1 MADWYICIGYTL
13 FIRYVPKKATT
24 KQTVLTMEKED
35 KFVWILNN
43 RILNSFFTKLFNFKL
58 VLQIRGTK
66 LSNGLLAK
74 TVRYLTV
81 FLLVFLNT
89 DKEILY

>member
-1 MADWYICIGYTL
+1 MADWDICIGFTL
-13 FIRYVPKKATT
+13 LISYVPKKVTT
-24 KQTVLTMEKED
+24 KQTVLTMGKED

-43 RILNSFFTKLFNFKL
+43 RILNDFFTKLFDFKL

-74 TVRYLTV
+74 
-81 FLLVFLNT
+81 
-89 DKEILY
+89 KS

>member
-1 MADWYICIGYTL
+1 MADWDICIGYTL
-13 FIRYVPKKATT
+13 FIRYVPKKVTT
-24 KQTVLTMEKED
+24 KQSVLTMGKKD

-43 RILNSFFTKLFNFKL
+43 RILNNFFTKLFNFKL

-74 TVRYLTV
+74 KKLDT
-81 FLLVFLNT
+81 LLFFC
-89 DKEILY
+89 

>member
-13 FIRYVPKKATT
+13 FIRYVPKKVTT

-81 FLLVFLNT
+81 FLLVFLNK

>member
-1 MADWYICIGYTL
+1 MADWDICIGYTL
-13 FIRYVPKKATT
+13 FIRYVPKKVTT

-74 TVRYLTV
+74 
-81 FLLVFLNT
+81 
-89 DKEILY
+89 KS

>member
-1 MADWYICIGYTL
+1 MADWDICIGYTL
-13 FIRYVPKKATT
+13 FIRYVPKKVTT

>member
-1 MADWYICIGYTL
+1 MADWDICIGYTL
-13 FIRYVPKKATT
+13 FIRYVPKKVTT

-81 FLLVFLNT
+81 FLLVFLNK

>member
-1 MADWYICIGYTL
+1 MFQKRW
-13 FIRYVPKKATT
+13 RRSKA
-24 KQTVLTMEKED
+24 VLTMEKED

>member
-1 MADWYICIGYTL
+1 MADWDICIVYTL
-13 FIRYVPKKATT
+13 FIRYVPRKVTT
-24 KQTVLTMEKED
+24 KQTVLTMGKED

-43 RILNSFFTKLFNFKL
+43 RILNDFFTKQFNFKL

-74 TVRYLTV
+74 
-81 FLLVFLNT
+81 
-89 DKEILY
+89 KS

>member
-1 MADWYICIGYTL
+1 MADWDICIGFTL
-13 FIRYVPKKATT
+13 LISYVPKKVTT
-24 KQTVLTMEKED
+24 KQTVLTMGKED

-43 RILNSFFTKLFNFKL
+43 RILNDFFTKLFNFKL

-74 TVRYLTV
+74 
-81 FLLVFLNT
+81 
-89 DKEILY
+89 KS

>member
-1 MADWYICIGYTL
+1 MADWDICIGYTL
-13 FIRYVPKKATT
+13 FIRYVPKKVTT
-24 KQTVLTMEKED
+24 KQTVLTMGKED

-43 RILNSFFTKLFNFKL
+43 RILLDNLFTKLFNFKL

-74 TVRYLTV
+74 
-81 FLLVFLNT
+81 
-89 DKEILY
+89 KS